1 MKNSVVARQRIAMG
15 FVPDLTGGFSS
26 HSTHRIQNRLRGIS
40 MRWEFFGDVIAADAR
55 VAANCGRSIVLA
67 ATSILVLSATGA
79 AADDAAALARL
90 EAKMRQLEERHENEI
105 KALRAEVRRLRGE
118 KPARAAAA
126 EPPRAGQ
133 PQSSTAPSG
142 VPAPALPAKVL
153 MTYDRGYHF
162 GFSDATGDNTV
173 ELFGRLQIDTGGY
186 TNYSPAPMT
195 LDRKGLS
202 DGIDLRRAR
211 IGVIGTF
218 MTDWHYAFVY
228 DFGNSSDSSNSN
240 NALASANANTSPTA
254 SNTFL
259 SGVENAFLTYNG
271 FYSHNNQFP
280 VAFDFGIMDV
290 PWTLEEATSSNDLM
304 FLERSTAQVIAT
316 SFGGGDFRSSLDLRS
331 NNDRYWLGLFLTGPN
346 SGALHTAGASCN
358 TGTVAV
364 TPGTPC
370 VTSAQMTG
378 LGPQLSFLAR
388 GAYQLVQE
396 KDTSFHL
403 GFNYANLFAP
413 RIGANMDAVLLADR
427 PELRV
432 DPTSFLNTGNIPA
445 SGGQVYG
452 VEVAGSYENLFAQ
465 GEYYHY
471 VVDTRAGVPTL
482 PGNLQGGV
490 AGPALNFDGGYVQ
503 ASYSVGGNR
512 HYDPTRGAYTGV
524 IPENPMAPG
533 SGGWGALEFAGRFSF
548 VNLNSPYLTTATL
561 GPAFSAPGIFT
572 GGTTTYGGGKQTSY
586 GVGLNWYP
594 NYNMKFMLD
603 YEHVLVDNPQF
614 FGGPNYRGATI
625 DWIAAR
631 SQIVF

>member
-1 MKNSVVARQRIAMG
+1 MRAGNLDGILSKKAFASVVRYTLVAS
-15 FVPDLTGGFSS
+15 TG
-26 HSTHRIQNRLRGIS
+26 
-40 MRWEFFGDVIAADAR
+40 MVI
-55 VAANCGRSIVLA
+55 
-67 ATSILVLSATGA
+67 LSATSA
-79 AADDAAALARL
+79 AADDTAAFQRL
-90 EAKMRQLEERHENEI
+90 EAKIQQLETRHKNEI
-105 KALRAEVRRLRGE
+105 KALQAEIRRLRRE
-118 KPARAAAA
+118 KPVSAAATL
-126 EPPRAGQ
+126 PPPAQ
-133 PQSSTAPSG
+133 PQPSSAPPSG
-142 VPAPALPAKVL
+142 IPAPALPAKVL

-173 ELFGRLQIDTGGY
+173 ELFGRLQVDAGGY
-186 TNYSPAPMT
+186 TGYNPAPMT

-202 DGIDLRRAR
+202 DGVDLRRAR

-228 DFGNSSDSSNSN
+228 DFGNSSDSSNIN
-240 NALASANANTSPTA
+240 NALASANSSTSPTT

-271 FYSHNNQFP
+271 FYNQGRPFP

-346 SGALHTAGASCN
+346 AGALHTAGASCN

-396 KDTSFHL
+396 KDATFHL

-413 RIGANMDAVLLADR
+413 RIGANAEGILLADR

-432 DPTSFLNTGNIPA
+432 DPTSFLATGNIPA

-452 VEVAGSYENLFAQ
+452 VEVAASYKNLFAQ

-471 VVDTRAGVPTL
+471 VVDTRAGVPTV

-490 AGPALNFDGGYVQ
+490 PGPSLNFDGGYVQ
-503 ASYSVGGNR
+503 ASYSIGGTR
-512 HYDPTRGAYTGV
+512 HYDATRGAYTGV

-533 SGGWGALEFAGRFSF
+533 SSGWGALEFAGRFTF
-548 VNLNSPYLTTATL
+548 VDLNSPYLTTATL
-561 GPAFSAPGIFT
+561 GPAFSAPGVFT

-586 GVGLNWYP
+586 GAGLNWYP

-603 YEHVLVDNPQF
+603 YEHVVVDNPQF

>member
-1 MKNSVVARQRIAMG
+1 MRSEFSSSVVPTNMRLFAR
-15 FVPDLTGGFSS
+15 
-26 HSTHRIQNRLRGIS
+26 RGVSILLATTS
-40 MRWEFFGDVIAADAR
+40 IGLMYGATAR
-55 VAANCGRSIVLA
+55 AEDA
-67 ATSILVLSATGA
+67 ATLQK
-79 AADDAAALARL
+79 L
-90 EAKMRQLEERHENEI
+90 EAQIQRLEERHQSEI
-105 KALRAEVRRLRGE
+105 KALRAEIRQLRRQ
-118 KPARAAAA
+118 KPATSVAATQA
-126 EPPRAGQ
+126 PPPDQ
-133 PQSSTAPSG
+133 PRPP
-142 VPAPALPAKVL
+142 VPAFHQALSPALPARVL

-173 ELFGRLQIDTGGY
+173 ELLGRLQLDAGGY
-186 TNYSPAPMT
+186 TNYNPAPMT

-228 DFGNSSDSSNSN
+228 DLGNTSDSNNSN
-240 NALASANANTSPTA
+240 NALASANSSTSPTA
-254 SNTFL
+254 SNSFL

-271 FYSHNNQFP
+271 FYSHGQQFP
-280 VAFDFGIMDV
+280 VAFDFGIMAV

-316 SFGGGDFRSSLDLRS
+316 AFGGGDFRSALDVRS
-331 NNDRYWLGLFLTGPN
+331 NNDRYWLGAFLTGPN

-364 TPGTPC
+364 TAGTPC

-388 GAYQLVQE
+388 GTYQLVAE
-396 KDTSFHL
+396 ENATFHL

-413 RIGANMDAVLLADR
+413 RTGANIAAIQLADR

-432 DPTSFLNTGNIPA
+432 DPSAFLNTGYIPA

-452 VEVAGSYENLFAQ
+452 VEVAASYNNFFAQ

-471 VVDTRAGVPTL
+471 VVDTRASVPEL

-490 AGPALNFDGGYVQ
+490 PGPALNFDGGYVQ
-503 ASYSVGGNR
+503 ASYSIGGTR

-524 IPENPMAPG
+524 IPERPMAPG
-533 SGGWGALEFAGRFSF
+533 SSGWGALELAARYTL
-548 VNLNSPYLTTATL
+548 VNLNSPFLTTATL
-561 GPAFSAPGIFT
+561 GPAYSAPGVFT
-572 GGTTTYGGGKQTSY
+572 GGTTSYGGGRETTY

-594 NYNMKFMLD
+594 NNNMKFMLD
-603 YEHVLVDNPQF
+603 YEHVVVDNPQF
-614 FGGPNYRGATI
+614 FGGANYRGGTI

>member
-1 MKNSVVARQRIAMG
+1 MRAGNLDGILSKEAFASVVRYTLVAS
-15 FVPDLTGGFSS
+15 TG
-26 HSTHRIQNRLRGIS
+26 
-40 MRWEFFGDVIAADAR
+40 MVI
-55 VAANCGRSIVLA
+55 
-67 ATSILVLSATGA
+67 LSATSA
-79 AADDAAALARL
+79 AADDTAAFQRL
-90 EAKMRQLEERHENEI
+90 EAKIQQLETRHENEI
-105 KALRAEVRRLRGE
+105 KALQAEIRRLRRE
-118 KPARAAAA
+118 KPVSAAATL
-126 EPPRAGQ
+126 PPPAQ
-133 PQSSTAPSG
+133 PQPSSAPPSG
-142 VPAPALPAKVL
+142 IPAPALPAKVL

-173 ELFGRLQIDTGGY
+173 ELFGRLQVDAGGY
-186 TNYSPAPMT
+186 TGYNPAPMT

-202 DGIDLRRAR
+202 DGVDLRRAR

-228 DFGNSSDSSNSN
+228 DFGNSSDSSNIN
-240 NALASANANTSPTA
+240 NALASANSSTSPTT

-271 FYSHNNQFP
+271 FYNQGRPFP

-346 SGALHTAGASCN
+346 AGALHTAGASCN

-396 KDTSFHL
+396 KDATFHL

-413 RIGANMDAVLLADR
+413 RIGANAEGILLADR

-432 DPTSFLNTGNIPA
+432 DPTSFLATGNIPA

-452 VEVAGSYENLFAQ
+452 VEVAASYKNLFAQ

-471 VVDTRAGVPTL
+471 VVDTRAGVPTV

-490 AGPALNFDGGYVQ
+490 PGPSLNFDGGYVQ
-503 ASYSVGGNR
+503 ASYSIGGTR
-512 HYDPTRGAYTGV
+512 HYDATRGAYTGV

-533 SGGWGALEFAGRFSF
+533 SSGWGALEFAGRFTF
-548 VNLNSPYLTTATL
+548 VDLNSPYLTTATL
-561 GPAFSAPGIFT
+561 GPAFSAPGVFT

-586 GVGLNWYP
+586 GAGLNWYP

-603 YEHVLVDNPQF
+603 YEHVVVDNPQF

>member
-1 MKNSVVARQRIAMG
+1 MRRKFGRHIISARARAS
-15 FVPDLTGGFSS
+15 TS
-26 HSTHRIQNRLRGIS
+26 H
-40 MRWEFFGDVIAADAR
+40 
-55 VAANCGRSIVLA
+55 GRSILLA
-67 ATSILVLSATGA
+67 STSIFIVSATGA
-79 AADDAAALARL
+79 AAEDTAALQRL
-90 EAKMRQLEERHENEI
+90 EAKIQQLEERHENEI
-105 KALRAEVRRLRGE
+105 KALQAEIRRLRRQ
-118 KPARAAAA
+118 KPETVAAAPS
-126 EPPRAGQ
+126 PPVEQ
-133 PQSSTAPSG
+133 PRSSTAPSG
-142 VPAPALPAKVL
+142 VPSPALPAKVL

-173 ELFGRLQIDTGGY
+173 ELFGRLQVDTGGY
-186 TNYSPAPMT
+186 TNYTPAPMT

-211 IGVIGTF
+211 LGVIGTF

-228 DFGNSSDSSNSN
+228 DFGSSSDSSNAN
-240 NALASANANTSPTA
+240 NALASANSSTSQTT

-271 FYSHNNQFP
+271 FYKRDNLFP
-280 VAFDFGIMDV
+280 TAFDFGIMDV
-290 PWTLEEATSSNDLM
+290 PWTLEEAMSSNDLM

-316 SFGGGDFRSSLDLRS
+316 SFGGGDFRSALDVRS
-331 NNDRYWLGLFLTGPN
+331 NNDRYWLGAFLTGPN

-358 TGTVAV
+358 TGAVAV

-378 LGPQLSFLAR
+378 LGPQLAFLAR

-396 KDTSFHL
+396 KDATFHL

-413 RIGANMDAVLLADR
+413 RVGPNLAAVLLADR

-432 DPTSFLNTGNIPA
+432 DPTSFLATGNIPA

-452 VEVAGSYENLFAQ
+452 VEVAGSYQNLFAQ

-471 VVDTRAGVPTL
+471 VVDTRARVPTV
-482 PGNLQGGV
+482 PGNLQGGIP
-490 AGPALNFDGGYVQ
+490 GPALNFDGGYAQ
-503 ASYSVGGNR
+503 ASYSIGGTR

-524 IPENPMAPG
+524 IPENPMMPA

-561 GPAFSAPGIFT
+561 GPAFSAPGVFT
-572 GGTTTYGGGKQTSY
+572 GGTTTYGGGKQTAY

-603 YEHVLVDNPQF
+603 YEHVVVDNPQF

-625 DWIAAR
+625 DWVAAR

>member
-1 MKNSVVARQRIAMG
+1 M
-15 FVPDLTGGFSS
+15 
-26 HSTHRIQNRLRGIS
+26 
-40 MRWEFFGDVIAADAR
+40 VI
-55 VAANCGRSIVLA
+55 
-67 ATSILVLSATGA
+67 LSATSA
-79 AADDAAALARL
+79 AADDTAAFQRL
-90 EAKMRQLEERHENEI
+90 EAKIQQLETRHENEI
-105 KALRAEVRRLRGE
+105 KALQAEIRRLRRE
-118 KPARAAAA
+118 KPVSAAATL
-126 EPPRAGQ
+126 PPPAQ
-133 PQSSTAPSG
+133 PQPSSAPPSG
-142 VPAPALPAKVL
+142 IPAPALPAKVL

-173 ELFGRLQIDTGGY
+173 ELFGRLQVDAGGY
-186 TNYSPAPMT
+186 TGYNPAPMT

-202 DGIDLRRAR
+202 DGVDLRRAR

-228 DFGNSSDSSNSN
+228 DFGNSSDSSNIN
-240 NALASANANTSPTA
+240 NALASANSSTSPTT

-271 FYSHNNQFP
+271 FYNQGRPFP

-346 SGALHTAGASCN
+346 AGALHTAGASCN

-396 KDTSFHL
+396 KDATFHL

-413 RIGANMDAVLLADR
+413 RIGANAEGILLADR

-432 DPTSFLNTGNIPA
+432 DPTSFLATGNIPA

-452 VEVAGSYENLFAQ
+452 VEVAASYKNLFAQ

-471 VVDTRAGVPTL
+471 VVDTRAGVPTV

-490 AGPALNFDGGYVQ
+490 PGPSLNFDGGYVQ
-503 ASYSVGGNR
+503 ASYSIGGTR
-512 HYDPTRGAYTGV
+512 HYDATRGAYTGV

-533 SGGWGALEFAGRFSF
+533 SSGWGALEFAGRFTF
-548 VNLNSPYLTTATL
+548 VDLNSPYLTTATL
-561 GPAFSAPGIFT
+561 GPAFSAPGVFT

-586 GVGLNWYP
+586 GAGLNWYP

-603 YEHVLVDNPQF
+603 YEHVVVDNPQF

>member
-1 MKNSVVARQRIAMG
+1 
-15 FVPDLTGGFSS
+15 
-26 HSTHRIQNRLRGIS
+26 
-40 MRWEFFGDVIAADAR
+40 
-55 VAANCGRSIVLA
+55 
-67 ATSILVLSATGA
+67 
-79 AADDAAALARL
+79 
-90 EAKMRQLEERHENEI
+90 
-105 KALRAEVRRLRGE
+105 
-118 KPARAAAA
+118 
-126 EPPRAGQ
+126 
-133 PQSSTAPSG
+133 
-142 VPAPALPAKVL
+142 

-173 ELFGRLQIDTGGY
+173 ELFGRLQLDAGGY
-186 TNYSPAPMT
+186 TGYNPAPMT

-202 DGIDLRRAR
+202 DGVDLRRAR

-228 DFGNSSDSSNSN
+228 DFGNSSDSSNIN
-240 NALASANANTSPTA
+240 NALASANSSTSPTT

-271 FYSHNNQFP
+271 FYNQGRPFP

-316 SFGGGDFRSSLDLRS
+316 SFGGGNFRSSLDLRS
-331 NNDRYWLGLFLTGPN
+331 NNDRYWLGVFLTGPN
-346 SGALHTAGASCN
+346 AGALHTAGASCN

-396 KDTSFHL
+396 KDATFHL

-413 RIGANMDAVLLADR
+413 RIGANAQGILLADR

-432 DPTSFLNTGNIPA
+432 DPTSFLATGNIPA

-452 VEVAGSYENLFAQ
+452 VEVAASYKNLFAQ

-471 VVDTRAGVPTL
+471 VVDTRAGVPTV

-490 AGPALNFDGGYVQ
+490 PGPAFNFDGAYVQ
-503 ASYSVGGNR
+503 ASYSIGGTR
-512 HYDPTRGAYTGV
+512 HYDATRGAYTGV

-533 SGGWGALEFAGRFSF
+533 SSGWGALEFAGRFTF
-548 VNLNSPYLTTATL
+548 VDLNSPYLTTATL
-561 GPAFSAPGIFT
+561 GPAFSAPGVFT

-586 GVGLNWYP
+586 GAGLNWYP

-603 YEHVLVDNPQF
+603 YQHVVVDNPQF

>member
-1 MKNSVVARQRIAMG
+1 MRAGNLDGILSKKAFASVVRYTLVAS
-15 FVPDLTGGFSS
+15 TG
-26 HSTHRIQNRLRGIS
+26 
-40 MRWEFFGDVIAADAR
+40 MVI
-55 VAANCGRSIVLA
+55 
-67 ATSILVLSATGA
+67 LSATSA
-79 AADDAAALARL
+79 AADDTAAFQRL
-90 EAKMRQLEERHENEI
+90 EAKIQQLETRHENEI
-105 KALRAEVRRLRGE
+105 KALQAEIRRLRRE
-118 KPARAAAA
+118 KPVSAAATL
-126 EPPRAGQ
+126 PPPAQ
-133 PQSSTAPSG
+133 PQPSSAPPSG
-142 VPAPALPAKVL
+142 IPAPALPAKVL

-173 ELFGRLQIDTGGY
+173 ELFGRLQVDAGGY
-186 TNYSPAPMT
+186 TGYNPAPMT

-202 DGIDLRRAR
+202 DGVDLRRAR

-228 DFGNSSDSSNSN
+228 DFGNSSDSSNIN
-240 NALASANANTSPTA
+240 NALASANSSTSPTT

-271 FYSHNNQFP
+271 FYNQGRPFP

-346 SGALHTAGASCN
+346 AGALHTAGASCN

-396 KDTSFHL
+396 KDATFHL

-413 RIGANMDAVLLADR
+413 RIGANAEGILLADR

-432 DPTSFLNTGNIPA
+432 DPTSFLATGNIPA

-452 VEVAGSYENLFAQ
+452 VEVAASYKNLFAQ

-471 VVDTRAGVPTL
+471 VVDTRAGVPTV

-490 AGPALNFDGGYVQ
+490 PGPSLNFDGGYVQ
-503 ASYSVGGNR
+503 ASYSIGGTR
-512 HYDPTRGAYTGV
+512 HYDATRGAYTGV

-533 SGGWGALEFAGRFSF
+533 SSGWGALEFAGRFTF
-548 VNLNSPYLTTATL
+548 VDLNSPYLTTATL
-561 GPAFSAPGIFT
+561 GPAFSAPGVFT

-586 GVGLNWYP
+586 GAGLNWYP

-603 YEHVLVDNPQF
+603 YEHVVVDNPQF

>member
-1 MKNSVVARQRIAMG
+1 MRRKFGRHIISARARAS
-15 FVPDLTGGFSS
+15 TS
-26 HSTHRIQNRLRGIS
+26 H
-40 MRWEFFGDVIAADAR
+40 
-55 VAANCGRSIVLA
+55 GRSILLA
-67 ATSILVLSATGA
+67 STSIFIVSATGA
-79 AADDAAALARL
+79 AAEDTAALQRL
-90 EAKMRQLEERHENEI
+90 EAKIQQLEERHENEI
-105 KALRAEVRRLRGE
+105 KALQAEIRRLRRQ
-118 KPARAAAA
+118 KPETVAAAPS
-126 EPPRAGQ
+126 PPVEQ
-133 PQSSTAPSG
+133 PRSSTAPSG
-142 VPAPALPAKVL
+142 VPSPALPAKVL

-173 ELFGRLQIDTGGY
+173 ELFGRLQVDTGGY
-186 TNYSPAPMT
+186 TNYTPAPMT

-211 IGVIGTF
+211 LGVIGTF

-228 DFGNSSDSSNSN
+228 DFGSSSDSSNAN
-240 NALASANANTSPTA
+240 NALASANSSTSPTT

-271 FYSHNNQFP
+271 FYKRDNLFP
-280 VAFDFGIMDV
+280 TAFDFGIMDV
-290 PWTLEEATSSNDLM
+290 PWTLEEAMSSNDLM

-316 SFGGGDFRSSLDLRS
+316 AFGGGDFRSALDVRS
-331 NNDRYWLGLFLTGPN
+331 NNDRYWLGAFLTGPN

-364 TPGTPC
+364 TAGTPC

-378 LGPQLSFLAR
+378 LGPQLAFLAR

-396 KDTSFHL
+396 KDATFHL

-413 RIGANMDAVLLADR
+413 RVGPNLAAVLLADR

-432 DPTSFLNTGNIPA
+432 DPTSFLATGNIPA

-452 VEVAGSYENLFAQ
+452 VEVAGSYQNFFAQ

-471 VVDTRAGVPTL
+471 VVDTRAGVPTV
-482 PGNLQGGV
+482 PGNLQGGIP
-490 AGPALNFDGGYVQ
+490 GPALNFDGGYAQ
-503 ASYSVGGNR
+503 ASYSIGGTR

-524 IPENPMAPG
+524 IPENPMMPG

-561 GPAFSAPGIFT
+561 GPAFSAPGVFT
-572 GGTTTYGGGKQTSY
+572 GGTTTYGGGKQTAY

-603 YEHVLVDNPQF
+603 YEHVVVDNPQF

>member
-1 MKNSVVARQRIAMG
+1 MRAGNLDGILSKEAFASVVRYTLVAS
-15 FVPDLTGGFSS
+15 TG
-26 HSTHRIQNRLRGIS
+26 
-40 MRWEFFGDVIAADAR
+40 MVI
-55 VAANCGRSIVLA
+55 
-67 ATSILVLSATGA
+67 LSATSA
-79 AADDAAALARL
+79 AADDTAAFQRL
-90 EAKMRQLEERHENEI
+90 EAKIQQLETRHENEI
-105 KALRAEVRRLRGE
+105 KALQAEIRRLRRE
-118 KPARAAAA
+118 KPVSAAATL
-126 EPPRAGQ
+126 PPPAQ
-133 PQSSTAPSG
+133 PQPSSAPPSG
-142 VPAPALPAKVL
+142 IPAPALPAKVL

-173 ELFGRLQIDTGGY
+173 ELFGRLQVDAGGY
-186 TNYSPAPMT
+186 TGYNPAPMT

-202 DGIDLRRAR
+202 DGVDLRRAR

-228 DFGNSSDSSNSN
+228 DFGNSSDSSNIN
-240 NALASANANTSPTA
+240 NALASANSSTSPTT

-271 FYSHNNQFP
+271 FYNQGRPFP

-346 SGALHTAGASCN
+346 AGALHTAGASCN

-396 KDTSFHL
+396 KDATFHL

-413 RIGANMDAVLLADR
+413 RIGANAEGILLADR

-432 DPTSFLNTGNIPA
+432 DPTSFLATGNIPA

-452 VEVAGSYENLFAQ
+452 VEVAASYKNLFAQ

-471 VVDTRAGVPTL
+471 VVDTRAGVPTV

-490 AGPALNFDGGYVQ
+490 PGPSLNFDGGYVQ
-503 ASYSVGGNR
+503 ASYSIGGTR
-512 HYDPTRGAYTGV
+512 HYDATRGAYTGV

-533 SGGWGALEFAGRFSF
+533 SSGWGALEFAGRFTF
-548 VNLNSPYLTTATL
+548 VDLNSPYLTTAML
-561 GPAFSAPGIFT
+561 GPAFSAPGVFT

-586 GVGLNWYP
+586 GAGLNWYP

-603 YEHVLVDNPQF
+603 YEHVVVDNPQF